1 MAKYRINLE
10 GDRVLAAKLRGLT
23 DSQSKKAILGACRE
37 AIKVIQAEARTL
49 APKRT
54 GALRRSIKVRSIARS
69 RKRIGVRVTTSAT
82 DNLYSGKTFYAAFQE
97 FGWKTGS
104 RKREEARVAKQ
115 IEKRLRLESRKAGG
129 LASFKKDENRRKM
142 QENYFRGEGL
152 RQAASAPKQVRRQIQ
167 GKHFMKRAADS
178 QKSAALE
185 IFKLKIDDY
194 IKKVISK

>member
-23 DSQSKKAILGACRE
+23 DSQAKKAILGACRE
-37 AIKVIQAEARTL
+37 SIKVIQAEARTL
-49 APKRT
+49 APSRT
-54 GALRRSIKVRSIARS
+54 GALRRSIKVRAISRS

-82 DNLYSGKTFYAAFQE
+82 DNLYSGKTFYGAFQE

-104 RKREEARVAKQ
+104 RKNEQSRVAKQ

-129 LASFKKDENRRKM
+129 LASFKKDSKRRTM
-142 QENYFRGEGL
+142 QENFFRGEGM
-152 RQAASAPKQVRRQIQ
+152 RQASAAAKQVRRQIA

-178 QKSAALE
+178 KKDSALE
-185 IFKLKIDDY
+185 IFRVKIDEY
-194 IKKVISK
+194 IRKVMKK

>member
-10 GDRVLAAKLRGLT
+10 GDRVLQAKLRGLT
-23 DSQSKKAILGACRE
+23 DSQAKKAIVGACRE
-37 AIKVIQAEARTL
+37 AIKVIQSEARTL

-69 RKRIGVRVTTSAT
+69 RKRIGVRVTTSKT
-82 DNLYSGKTFYAAFQE
+82 DNMYAGKTFYAAFQE

-104 RKREEARVAKQ
+104 RRGNKTEKAR
-115 IEKRLRLESRKAGG
+115 
-129 LASFKKDENRRKM
+129 
-142 QENYFRGEGL
+142 
-152 RQAASAPKQVRRQIQ
+152 PRRQIQ
-167 GKHFMKRAADS
+167 GIEFMRKAA
-178 QKSAALE
+178 QTKSGAALE